1 MTTQTLEVPKKR
13 GERKLILE
21 GDNMTKLQAAT
32 GERRVSSSIGGL
44 TKAWLRIAML
54 VTLTECGTIA
64 LSAQEPKPDQSRPAA
79 DARAA
84 DDNMTPYRK
93 LATETLQAFK
103 SHDMP
108 AAKKKAREL
117 EVAWD
122 TREKVLQKKSPDL
135 WGQIDKAMDAF
146 IKPVQDKSPDAAKVQ
161 TAYDTFLAKL
171 QLAVKSDTEP
181 KR

>member
-1 MTTQTLEVPKKR
+1 MS
-13 GERKLILE
+13 KL
-21 GDNMTKLQAAT
+21 KAAN
-32 GERRVSSSIGGL
+32 GERRVSSRIGGIM
-44 TKAWLRIAML
+44 KAWIRIAML

-64 LSAQEPKPDQSRPAA
+64 LSAQEPKPAVDQSRPVAGA
-79 DARAA
+79 PAA

-122 TREKVLQKKSPDL
+122 TREKALQKKFPDL

-146 IKPVQDKSPDAAKVQ
+146 IKPVQGKSPDAAKVQ
-161 TAYDTFLAKL
+161 TAYDIFLAKL
-171 QLAVKSDTEP
+171 QLAVKSDAEP